1 MLQALCEPHLPARAV
16 VDPRARAH
24 REMLR
29 GYVRDSRIA
38 LPGAVVVAVAGGR
51 MRCEADHL
59 YVLELEP
66 EAGDRLIVL
75 DGAERTAEL
84 ARSPWGACQT
94 YVSAVPWQEVSPA
107 RRLRPWRATGDGRD
121 AGTDA
126 RGRNHAGGG
135 RATARR
141 RCRHGRGGPL
151 GRGTLGQRRAR
162 LALISRRTRR
172 VGRRRPAAPAMPVT
186 RMPVGGGVG
195 AAAGRIDPLRAAAGV
210 CRQAGRHVERMES
223 RDAVAARRTA

>member
-1 MLQALCEPHLPARAV
+1 MGTVKPAGAAQRTTLRAVVATYRGAVPAYTLIATPAMLQALCEPHLPARAV

-75 DGAERTAEL
+75 DGAERLAEL

-94 YVSAVPWQEVSPA
+94 YVSAVPWQGGVA
-107 RRLRPWRATGDGRD
+107 REAAAAVACDGGMAAMLAQVRA
-121 AGTDA
+121 AGT
-126 RGRNHAGGG
+126 
-135 RATARR
+135 T
-141 RCRHGRGGPL
+141 P
-151 GRGTLGQRRAR
+151 
-162 LALISRRTRR
+162 
-172 VGRRRPAAPAMPVT
+172 
-186 RMPVGGGVG
+186 
-195 AAAGRIDPLRAAAGV
+195 
-210 CRQAGRHVERMES
+210 
-223 RDAVAARRTA
+223 AVAAPPPGDDAGMAAAVRSAAARWANAARVWH